1 LRRIRLYSLLLRT
14 LFIFFPW
21 RMIRPNKGLR
31 PPDLA
36 SKALDNYPT
45 PLLEIQ
51 HYFPRVDVEIRNY
64 EKRVSRSGQK

>member
-31 PPDLA
+31 PPDL
-36 SKALDNYPT
+36 
-45 PLLEIQ
+45 
-51 HYFPRVDVEIRNY
+51 PRVDVEIRNY